1 MRSSPSLAN
10 GGLLGSISG
19 SAGPTERP
27 VPAIAQPGL
36 VAPSV
41 PEGASID
48 DSTAQRVRIVFALGI
63 VNLFLAAAA
72 AVIATLPAVR

>member
-1 MRSSPSLAN
+1 
-10 GGLLGSISG
+10 
-19 SAGPTERP
+19 
-27 VPAIAQPGL
+27 VPKEPA
-36 VAPSV
+36 
-41 PEGASID
+41 ID